1 MNIKGG
7 SKMIYKELV
16 ITNDDGLKAKAAASF
31 VQVANQFD
39 SQILIEFSNKKINA
53 KSIMGL
59 LSLGVKKGESIYVF
73 ANGSDEK
80 DSVEALAE
88 LVENGFGE

>member
-1 MNIKGG
+1 
-7 SKMIYKELV
+7 MIYKELV
-16 ITNDDGLKAKAAASF
+16 ITNNDGLKAKAAASF

-59 LSLGVKKGESIYVF
+59 LSLGVKSGESIYVF
-73 ANGSDEK
+73 ANGVDEK
-80 DSVEALAE
+80 EAIDALNE
-88 LVENGFGE
+88 LVENNFGE

>member
-1 MNIKGG
+1 
-7 SKMIYKELV
+7 MIYKELV
-16 ITNDDGLKAKAAASF
+16 ITNNDGLKAKAAASF

-59 LSLGVKKGESIYVF
+59 LSLGVKSGESIYVF
-73 ANGSDEK
+73 ANGVDEQ
-80 DSVEALAE
+80 EAIDALNE
-88 LVENGFGE
+88 LVESNFGE

>member
-1 MNIKGG
+1 
-7 SKMIYKELV
+7 MIYKELV
-16 ITNDDGLKAKAAASF
+16 INNFDGLKAKAAASF

-59 LSLGVKKGESIYVF
+59 LSLGVKYQESIYVF
-73 ANGSDEK
+73 ANGKDEK
-80 DSVEALAE
+80 EAVAALVE
-88 LVENGFGE
+88 LVANNFGE

>member
-7 SKMIYKELV
+7 FKMIYKELV

-53 KSIMGL
+53 KSQL
-59 LSLGVKKGESIYVF
+59 K
-73 ANGSDEK
+73 
-80 DSVEALAE
+80 
-88 LVENGFGE
+88 

>member
-1 MNIKGG
+1 
-7 SKMIYKELV
+7 MIYKELV
-16 ITNDDGLKAKAAASF
+16 INNYDGLKAKAAASF

-59 LSLGVKKGESIYVF
+59 LSLGVKYGESIYVF
-73 ANGSDEK
+73 ANGKDEK
-80 DSVEALAE
+80 EAVAALVDLVDS
-88 LVENGFGE
+88 NFGE